1 MEKFEQ
7 GDQVQIQ
14 CDIGPGA
21 FPTEFLVTFETVDG
35 PISGFVRRENVVR
48 SDKGDVGFISG
59 TVEEVTDDVITV
71 LVRGS
76 FFTTTGIA
84 TLKRDWANKHVQV
97 ARAA

>member
-1 MEKFEQ
+1 MANFER
-7 GDQVQIQ
+7 GDEVQIQ

-48 SDKGDVGFISG
+48 SDKGDIGYING
-59 TVEEVTDDVITV
+59 TVEEVTADVITV
-71 LVRGS
+71 LVKGS

-84 TLKRDWANKHVQV
+84 ALTRDWANKHVQV
-97 ARAA
+97 AHAA

>member
-1 MEKFEQ
+1 MDHLKP
-7 GDQVQIQ
+7 GDEIQIQ

-48 SDKGDVGFISG
+48 SDKGDIGFISG
-59 TVEEVTDDVITV
+59 KVEEVTADIITV
-71 LVRGS
+71 LVKGS

-84 TLKRDWANKHVQV
+84 ALTRDWANTHVQV
-97 ARAA
+97 AHAA